1 MGDVGK
7 GIALAA
13 KVYSFRPSIAM
24 GIEGRFNQIMF
35 DVMAATVAAEVEADA
50 QQGTGGSNVP
60 RLGSDAQQTL
70 QERLRAQEKMVK
82 QKV

>member
-1 MGDVGK
+1 MGEIGT

-35 DVMAATVAAEVEADA
+35 DVMAATVAAEAEA

-60 RLGSDAQQTL
+60 PLGSDARQTI

-82 QKV
+82 DKI